1 MCRSFA
7 LQGSSTNSLPVPPMG
22 LHVGGIG
29 ADVQSDAQILQ
40 PVPFPPNAFHRQL
53 SQQQSQQQA
62 QQLIRASAKLPNV
75 RRKIIFFQIQ
85 LFYNAV

>member
-1 MCRSFA
+1 
-7 LQGSSTNSLPVPPMG
+7 MG
-22 LHVGGIG
+22 LHGGGIG
-29 ADVQSDAQILQ
+29 TDGQPDAQILQ

-75 RRKIIFFQIQ
+75 RKWCLLLSNTIMG
-85 LFYNAV
+85 